1 MEDYFGL
8 SSFKDILSFP
18 TMCLNPKY
26 RFKWPTL
33 LVIKSVWLFCEGKM
47 EIQPEKKLGN

>member
-8 SSFKDILSFP
+8 SSFKEFFNFP
-18 TMCLNPKY
+18 PICLNPNY
-26 RFKWPTL
+26 CFKQSTL

-47 EIQPEKKLGN
+47 EIQPKTKLGN

>member
-8 SSFKDILSFP
+8 SSFKDILNFP
-18 TMCLNPKY
+18 TICLNPNY
-26 RFKWPTL
+26 HFKQSTL

-47 EIQPEKKLGN
+47 EIQPKTNLEN